1 MAGVVGEARK
11 DAKHRAKVPKAQIY
25 RRRRSRKLRG
35 RVEEMQKAGKGDRSI
50 QGASDVEK

>member
-1 MAGVVGEARK
+1 MVGEARK
-11 DAKHRAKVPKAQIY
+11 DAKHRAKEPKAQIY